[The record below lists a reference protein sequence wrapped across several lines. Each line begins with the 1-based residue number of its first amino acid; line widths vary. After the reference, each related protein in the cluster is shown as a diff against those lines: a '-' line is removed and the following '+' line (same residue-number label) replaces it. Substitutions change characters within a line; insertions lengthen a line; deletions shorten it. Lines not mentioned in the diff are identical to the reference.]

1 MAIRSIASPG
11 FLNGARSSLAV
22 VTAIALLAGLGGC
35 GVRSA
40 AAGRPPP
47 REHDVTVWSPPGT
60 PPLSDGRAAA
70 LVTARPENRPA
81 NEAANAYVPTT
92 SQLAS
97 FHAAEDRIRGA
108 VTFNPL
114 TRYVTGR
121 PGLAHP
127 STDDLIQW
135 VSHKWGIPTN
145 WIRAQLVA
153 ESGWD
158 QAHRG
163 DLAHVS
169 ASWYRQYPSL
179 ERVKGTDLAYESVGI
194 AQVRWLP
201 DGSIGRGTRPLS
213 YESTAF
219 NLDYY
224 AATVRY
230 FFDGDCRWCSSGYG
244 AGQTWNSIGAW
255 FSPQPWMNSGA
266 RRYVRKVRSDLA
278 QHVWRYRGF

>member
-1 MAIRSIASPG
+1 MAVRSRGSSSG
-11 FLNGARSSLAV
+11 LRGARSSLAV
-22 VTAIALLAGLGGC
+22 LSAIALLAGVGGC
-35 GVRSA
+35 GGRSA
-40 AAGRPPP
+40 AANGPPA

-60 PPLSDGRAAA
+60 PPLSDHRAAA

-81 NEAANAYVPTT
+81 NEAANGYVPTT
-92 SQLAS
+92 GQLAS
-97 FHAAEDRIRGA
+97 FHAAEDRIRGT
-108 VTFNPL
+108 VNFNPL

-121 PGLAHP
+121 PGLADP
-127 STDDLIQW
+127 STDELIQW

-145 WIRAQLVA
+145 WIRAQMVA
-153 ESGWD
+153 ESDWD

-163 DLAHVS
+163 DLAKVS
-169 ASWYRQYPSL
+169 ASWYRQYPAL
-179 ERVKGTDLAYESVGI
+179 ERVAGTNMAYESVGI

-201 DGSIGRGTRPLS
+201 DNSIGPGTRPLS

-230 FFDGDCRWCSSGYG
+230 FFDGDCRWCSSGYS
-244 AGQTWNSIGAW
+244 AGQRWNSIGAW

-266 RRYVRKVRSDLA
+266 REYIHTVQSELA
-278 QHVWRYRGF
+278 QQVWRDRAF